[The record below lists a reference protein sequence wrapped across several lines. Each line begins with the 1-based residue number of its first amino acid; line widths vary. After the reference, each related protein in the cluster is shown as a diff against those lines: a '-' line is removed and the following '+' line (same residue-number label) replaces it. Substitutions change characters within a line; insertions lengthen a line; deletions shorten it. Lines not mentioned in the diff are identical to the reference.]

1 MPNNSADLI
10 RSLYQAFGRGDVLT
24 VLSAFDPTIEWNEAE
39 NFAYADGNPYIG
51 PDKILQGVFVRL
63 GQDFQP
69 FAVVPH
75 DFVEAGDRVIVFGRY
90 QGKYAR
96 TGTSIDAQFVH
107 AWWLRDGKVE
117 SDEPVTKRKK
127 LERAQAS

>member
-51 PDKILQGVFVRL
+51 PDKILQGVFMRL

-90 QGKYAR
+90 QGKSAR

-107 AWWLRDGKVE
+107 AWWLRDGKVVRFQQYT
-117 SDEPVTKRKK
+117 DTAQFARA
-127 LERAQAS
+127 AQA